1 MRKKNNIFLISILG
15 ITISFLQISCSIQTF
30 DCHHLKYLS
39 LSKID
44 HNRQHVNF
52 SYGLSSADESFED
65 DRILF
70 RKSNLSKS
78 DKIKALEEYLCFY
91 KNETIS
97 DKMYS
102 QKYGRIHNRI
112 KLSKENTKFPVE
124 IEALYSL
131 TTLLFDDNV
140 AISPEII
147 DKKTGKICNFE
158 RRDVDSVYKIYRVW
172 LKKMKK
178 DGFTNMV
185 WPLKN
190 TKYMWLGEDVVD
202 HIETLMRKRDIE

>member
-1 MRKKNNIFLISILG
+1 MTKKNIFFLISILG
-15 ITISFLQISCSIQTF
+15 ITILFFQISCSIQTF
-30 DCHHLKYLS
+30 DGHHLKYLS
-39 LSKID
+39 LSKVD

-52 SYGLSSADESFED
+52 TYGVCYADESFED

-102 QKYGRIHNRI
+102 QKYGRIDNRI
-112 KLSKENTKFPVE
+112 KLSKENIKFPVE

-131 TTLLFDDNV
+131 TALLFDDNV
-140 AISPEII
+140 AISPVVIS
-147 DKKTGKICNFE
+147 KKTGKICNFE
-158 RRDVDSVYKIYRVW
+158 RKDVDSVYKIYRAW

-178 DGFTNMV
+178 EGFTKLE

-202 HIETLMRKRDIE
+202 LHFFFHVTM